1 MHKPEPR
8 CYGAPARPVGRAMLA
23 RLPWENGHDRDHTT
37 SMAPAQAV
45 AASDEHGGLA
55 AQASPTRRSLRWLA
69 LGFAGM
75 LAACAHNPSP
85 EMSEEQILHEAE
97 SYRARAQSNYT
108 PPGPPEDPW
117 GPYINEASQRFDV
130 PSVWIREVM
139 RRESG
144 GQLYHNGQ
152 FVTSLPGAMGLMQ
165 LMPPTYDIMRARY
178 NLGPDAYDPHDN
190 IEAGTAYI
198 REMYDIY
205 GSPGFL
211 AAYNSG
217 PGRLDDFLD
226 RYHTLPKETRDYV
239 AAIGPRIAGSTP
251 VNRSQADLLVEARAL
266 ARAQAAQN
274 ARGRQSRG
282 RQLLASVPR
291 GGAADTPSPEAAAVR
306 AAWSAREQSGLSPM
320 AAAGTH
326 PGVISMANSHDWA
339 VQVGAYGSI
348 GQAEHAAGQARAKVS
363 FSGARTQVATV
374 ASGRRHVYRARLTGL
389 SHEAAQQVCQRLG
402 GSGCQI
408 LPPTT

>member
-1 MHKPEPR
+1 
-8 CYGAPARPVGRAMLA
+8 
-23 RLPWENGHDRDHTT
+23 
-37 SMAPAQAV
+37 MAPAQAV
-45 AASDEHGGLA
+45 AASDGHGGTT

-75 LAACAHNPSP
+75 LAACAHNGSH
-85 EMSEEQILHEAE
+85 EMSEEQMIQEAD
-97 SYRARAQSNYT
+97 SYRARAHTTYT

-117 GPYINEASQRFDV
+117 GPYITEASQRFDV
-130 PSVWIREVM
+130 PNVWIREVM
-139 RRESG
+139 QRESG

-152 FVTSLPGAMGLMQ
+152 FVTSMPGAMGLMQ
-165 LMPPTYDIMRARY
+165 LMPPTYDEMRARY
-178 NLGPDAYDPHDN
+178 NLGPDAFEPHDN
-190 IEAGTAYI
+190 IIAGTAYI

-239 AAIGPRIAGSTP
+239 ASIGPRIVSSKP

-274 ARGRQSRG
+274 ARGGHSRG
-282 RQLLASVPR
+282 RQLLASVPK
-291 GGAADTPSPEAAAVR
+291 GTATDTPSPEAAAVR
-306 AAWSAREQSGLSPM
+306 AAWSAREQSGVAPM
-320 AAAGTH
+320 ASAGTR
-326 PGVISMANSHDWA
+326 PGVISMADRHDWV
-339 VQVGAYGSI
+339 VQVGAYGSV
-348 GQAEHAAGQARAKVS
+348 GQAQHAAGQARAKIA
-363 FSGARTQVATV
+363 FSGVHTQVATV
-374 ASGRRHVYRARLTGL
+374 ASAHGHVYRARLTGL